1 MACLIKRNNGI
12 YYIVTAKKGK
22 RIWLSLRT
30 HDREEARTTFADYER
45 QHPRSALARTEAF
58 FQDFLNR
65 APLSFQPKTVEIYRN
80 AFRNFTRICGN
91 PMLRHVSSYHAEKF
105 KEKRATQVSPV
116 SVNIELKTLRAA
128 FADAKRL
135 KVIDEN
141 PLDGVKPVRVPYK
154 EASYL
159 TEADYGKLLSVITDA
174 ELRNMV
180 KFAVH
185 TMMRRSEIVHLK
197 WELIDMNRKEIHV
210 RSNGEFRVKG
220 GKPRT
225 IPMSDWV
232 YDFLRTRM
240 KRAEYVF
247 LNTRGCPC
255 KGNSLSRRFKRYV
268 RKAGLPDEIHFHSL
282 RHSGISF
289 LINKGVPAPFV
300 QRLAGHSSLVV
311 TQGYTHL
318 EDQNLVNAVRAF
330 GGASAN

>member
-1 MACLIKRNNGI
+1 
-12 YYIVTAKKGK
+12 
-22 RIWLSLRT
+22 
-30 HDREEARTTFADYER
+30 
-45 QHPRSALARTEAF
+45 
-58 FQDFLNR
+58 
-65 APLSFQPKTVEIYRN
+65 LSFQHKTVEIYRN

-105 KEKRATQVSPV
+105 KEKRATEVSPV

-128 FADAKRL
+128 FGEAKRL

-141 PLDGVKPVRVPYK
+141 PFDGVKPVRVPYK

-159 TEADYGKLLSVITDA
+159 TEAELGKLLSVITDPD
-174 ELRNMV
+174 LRHIV

-185 TMMRRSEIVHLK
+185 TMMRRGEIVNLK
-197 WELIDMNRKEIHV
+197 RQQLDLNRKEIHV

-225 IPMSDWV
+225 VPMSDWV
-232 YDFLRTRM
+232 YDFLRTRI
-240 KRAEYVF
+240 RGAEYVF
-247 LNTRGCPC
+247 LNTRGCPYE
-255 KGNSLSRRFKRYV
+255 GNSLSRRFKRYV
-268 RKAGLPDEIHFHSL
+268 RKAGLPEEIHFHSL
-282 RHSGISF
+282 RHTGISW

-318 EDQNLVNAVRAF
+318 EDQNLVSAMRAF
-330 GGASAN
+330 GGVSAN